1 MKHDPS
7 PAEPVFGFLTVLED
21 ASAGMLGGLLIV
33 NRRGRP
39 LEFHCTAPV
48 APSRAEEILF
58 GPTLRPHFFSER
70 IGAALL
76 AKASAAMAVVFV
88 HQRDAWGV
96 AEETSVPVVMV
107 EAATSDEANATPL
120 LDHVEEAER
129 ASVEQ
134 LLAEL
139 TRYVDLAEPFERIVD
154 AVREAGLVGSGPIE
168 DSSEAGH
175 AEAA

>member
-1 MKHDPS
+1 MKHDLS

-58 GPTLRPHFFSER
+58 GPTLRPHFYSER

-76 AKASAAMAVVFV
+76 AKTAAAPSVVFV

-96 AEETSVPVVMV
+96 AEETTVPVVLV
-107 EAATSDEANATPL
+107 DAAGSDDASTTPL
-120 LDHVEEAER
+120 FDHVSDDLR
-129 ASVEQ
+129 PSVEQ

-154 AVREAGLVGSGPIE
+154 AVREAGLVGSEPIE
-168 DSSEAGH
+168 DTSETSH
-175 AEAA
+175 ADAA